1 MKKLILFFAA
11 FVFSATLVAQPS
23 FDLGLKAGLNNSKV
37 TLNRDKINA
46 ESILKYHIGAFGRV
60 GFGKIFIQPEAY
72 YSAKGGRLEGDFF
85 DVATK
90 FNFYVVDIPLLAG
103 IKIID
108 GERANVRLQAGPVF
122 SILTSNEITGDE
134 LLDPDYYK
142 SNYLGFQYGIGADVF
157 GFTLDLR
164 MENGSNKLYQH
175 PDSDLNGKNNT
186 FMISVGYKIF

>member
-1 MKKLILFFAA
+1 MKKLILSFTAI
-11 FVFSATLVAQPS
+11 VFSAALSAQPS
-23 FDLGLKAGLNNSKV
+23 FDLGLKTGLNNSKF
-37 TLNRDKINA
+37 TLNRDEISA

-72 YSAKGGRLEGDFF
+72 FSAKGGKLDGNFF
-85 DVATK
+85 DVATQ
-90 FNFYVVDIPLLAG
+90 FNFNVVDVPLLAG
-103 IKIID
+103 IID

-122 SILTSNEITGDE
+122 SVLTSNKIDGDD

-142 SNYLGFQYGIGADVF
+142 SNYFGFQYGIGADVF

-164 MENGSNKLYQH
+164 MENGSNKLYQQ
-175 PDSDLNGKNNT
+175 PDPDLNGKNNT